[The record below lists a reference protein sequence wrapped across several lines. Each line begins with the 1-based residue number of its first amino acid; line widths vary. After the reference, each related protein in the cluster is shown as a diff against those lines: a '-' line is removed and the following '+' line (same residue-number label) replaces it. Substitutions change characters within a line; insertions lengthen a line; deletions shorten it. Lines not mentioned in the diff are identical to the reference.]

1 MKRNQSSKTQTQTV
15 TEADKVEAFRRLQ
28 EAAMTPAE
36 KVDNLVKLGL
46 PERANLVRGQ
56 DPRSVLYQA
65 PATEPHNYTD
75 ALKEGHLLPH
85 PSGRFVRP

>member
-1 MKRNQSSKTQTQTV
+1 MS
-15 TEADKVEAFRRLQ
+15 
-28 EAAMTPAE
+28 TPASTPILE
-36 KVDNLVKLGL
+36 PNEALKNLLALGL

-56 DPRSVLYQA
+56 DPRSVLYRA